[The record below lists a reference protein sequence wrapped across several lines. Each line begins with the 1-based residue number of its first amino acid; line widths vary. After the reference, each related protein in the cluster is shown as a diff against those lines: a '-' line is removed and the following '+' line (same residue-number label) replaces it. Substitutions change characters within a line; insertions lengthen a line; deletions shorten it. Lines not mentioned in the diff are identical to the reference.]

1 MVAARPGGSVRP
13 GVAGFKAR
21 AREGTM
27 RKQAIWLALVVFA
40 IGFVR
45 ALPARAW
52 GDDGHQI
59 VAAIAR
65 AYLTPAAKKRVDALL
80 KADLDP
86 LTEPKIGPAATW
98 ADRYREANIDGSRLA
113 TRQWHFADIELS
125 APDLHRACFGF
136 PTMAPGVPA
145 SRGPAQDCVVNKI
158 QAFAA
163 ELENPATPLQERIVA
178 LKFLLHFVGD
188 LHQPLHVSDD
198 HDRGGND
205 KRVSADGF
213 YAGTLHRFWD
223 TEFVER
229 LGPSPARVAAGL
241 VRQISQP
248 DLQVWSV
255 GGPAEWA
262 LETFA
267 VGRDHVY
274 GQLPAANG
282 RGSYRLTDAYV
293 EMAIRDVAIQLSKA
307 GVRLAV
313 MLNRALGR

>member
-1 MVAARPGGSVRP
+1 
-13 GVAGFKAR
+13 
-21 AREGTM
+21 M
-27 RKQAIWLALVVFA
+27 RKQAIWLTICVFA
-40 IGFVR
+40 IGLAR
-45 ALPARAW
+45 AVPARAW
-52 GDDGHQI
+52 GDEGHEI
-59 VAAIAR
+59 VAEIAR
-65 AYLTPAAKKRVDALL
+65 AYLTPAAKTRVNTLL
-80 KADLDP
+80 KADLDL

-98 ADRYREANIDGSRLA
+98 ADRYREANIGGSRLA

-125 APDLHRACFGF
+125 APDLHHACFGF
-136 PTMAPGVPA
+136 PAPAPGVLA

-163 ELENPATPLQERIVA
+163 ELENPATPIEEQIVA

-229 LGPSPARVAAGL
+229 LGTNPARVAAGL
-241 VRQISQP
+241 ARRISQQ
-248 DLQVWSV
+248 DLQAWSL

-274 GQLPAANG
+274 GQLPAANE
-282 RGSYRLTDAYV
+282 RGSYWLTDAYV
-293 EMAIRDVAIQLSKA
+293 EMAIRDVAMQLSKA
-307 GVRLAV
+307 GVRLAA